1 MLEKTEGI
9 VLKTV
14 RYSDSSIIAHIYTRE
29 YGWLN
34 FIIPGV
40 RSSRNKSRGNILQP
54 LQQLELDI
62 YFAPQKNLMKIKEY
76 RPAYIY
82 QQLHADIIKQSIAL
96 FSLELF
102 NKCIHEH
109 ETNPELYDFLIS
121 FLTSLDIQTDSV
133 AFSALTFMEQLST
146 YLGFAPSMEQDG
158 AYFNLMEGNFSSVFN
173 EYSLNEYET
182 LKWKHWLG
190 GAYEAVNTLSDRT
203 LLLEKWLL
211 YYRLHV
217 PGFQPLNSLSILQQ
231 LLHT

>member
-14 RYSDSSIIAHIYTRE
+14 RYSDSSVIAHIFTRE

-62 YFAPQKNLMKIKEY
+62 YLAPQKNLMKIKEY

-82 QQLHADIIKQSIAL
+82 TRLHTDIIKQSIAL

-102 NKCIHEH
+102 NKCIHEQ
-109 ETNPELYDFLIS
+109 ETNAELYDFLIA
-121 FLTSLDIQTDSV
+121 FFCSLDTQTDSP
-133 AFSALTFMEQLST
+133 AFTALTFMEELSA
-146 YLGFAPSMEQDG
+146 YLGFSPSLAHEG
-158 AYFNLMEGNFSSVFN
+158 PYFNLLEGNFSSYFN
-173 EYSLNEYET
+173 EYSLNEYESS
-182 LKWKHWLG
+182 KWKCWLQG
-190 GAYEAVNTLSDRT
+190 DFNSLHNLSDRSM
-203 LLLEKWLL
+203 LLEKWLL